1 VAAAPEAA
9 VDAPHVNDPRQIDV
23 AAAGAAPAEAE
34 PATLE
39 GGDEGPV
46 LLGFGTER
54 MAPGVDLPFPCK
66 RALCI
71 TADLGTCPVVD
82 RLRGAGVEVMALHAG
97 AVASMK
103 TSEVELA
110 LRDQDTVVYLAH
122 RDLMGLEG
130 DGTRLAQAVREQ
142 TSLLFGVFKALA
154 PVLARRQVRVLVPLT
169 MDGAFGAAGGLPLPL
184 LGSFPAGFVRALA
197 RELPACRFQL
207 IDTGALPWSDA
218 VEQRIDRLSPGLEV
232 GLGPLGPCAP
242 TLQRLGRVV
251 RRGDLIRPGDL
262 LLVTGGARGIV
273 FECVAALAQVTGARL
288 LLTGRTPMPEGR
300 PDWLDATSETIDGVL
315 RTLELE
321 RVRTQGLGLGAA
333 RRMTSQARSQWE
345 VARNLAR
352 LDGLGVDARYEVC
365 DVTDRRA
372 FARLLERLSQR
383 ETVRGVVHGAGVQ
396 RGRLL
401 ADLVESE
408 ALATVGT
415 KLDPVFTVLDSLK
428 LGDLRV
434 IVAFGSIAGVFGNAG
449 QTDYALANDALGS
462 LVQALGR
469 RHPGLHAQTIHWTAW
484 TGTGMVTPEEEK
496 RFAEAGLVPLDVPRG
511 VRLFLDAVLGAEQA
525 QLAAFNVAAAFTE
538 SRAVSPF
545 PLTPRPRARLV
556 EPRPGQPTEVRFSLA
571 RDLWLEQHKVN
582 GEPTVPGTFVTELF
596 AQVANELGKGV
607 HEVRFRRP
615 MLVRERGLTVELV
628 RADDTLLAVPRER
641 PDLPA
646 KALANLAF
654 ASCRLG
660 PVEHEEPGYLAFKAK
675 EQGALLAA
683 AQEALASFYT
693 TLDERFSHALATGPI
708 FRGIQA
714 TRRFGDR
721 FIALASLTDEAMA
734 AMALPGHYLA
744 HPILADMAV
753 QVGAAWA
760 MVEHDVMAIPW
771 EIGSLRIFGESTER
785 DVVVICRATEL
796 GPARSVMDVLVREPD
811 GRPVFALMGLTL
823 KAIAGHDRPEAV
835 MAGVVRADG
844 VEDAAAQRHRGS
856 DAPTAETPKKKS

>member
-1 VAAAPEAA
+1 VAEAPAAAEAPEVADLWA
-9 VDAPHVNDPRQIDV
+9 SPHTASQER
-23 AAAGAAPAEAE
+23 GGSEE
-34 PATLE
+34 PAPGLPAA
-39 GGDEGPV
+39 DEPAPESDEACQLIG
-46 LLGFGTER
+46 LGAER
-54 MAPGVDLPFPCK
+54 MAPGMDLPFPCK

-82 RLRGAGVEVMALHAG
+82 RLRGAGIEVMALHAA

-110 LRDQDTVVYLAH
+110 LRDQDTLVYLAH
-122 RDLMGLEG
+122 RDLLGLDG
-130 DGTRLAQAVREQ
+130 DGARLSQAVREQ
-142 TSLLFGVFKALA
+142 TSLIFGVFRALA
-154 PVLARRQVRVLVPLT
+154 PVLARRQLRVLVPVSL
-169 MDGAFGAAGGLPLPL
+169 DGAFGAGGPTPAPL

-207 IDTGALPWSDA
+207 IDAGTVPWPDA
-218 VEQRIDRLSPGLEV
+218 IEQRIDRLSPGLEV
-232 GLGPLGPCAP
+232 GFGPLGPLVP
-242 TLQRLGRVV
+242 RLQRLGRVV

-300 PDWLDATSETIDGVL
+300 PDWLDATPENIGQVL
-315 RTLELE
+315 RTLEME

-333 RRMTSQARSQWE
+333 RRVTALARSQWE
-345 VARNLAR
+345 VARNLSR

-372 FARLLERLSQR
+372 FARLLERLTQR

-401 ADLVESE
+401 TDLLESE
-408 ALATVGT
+408 VLATVGT
-415 KLDPVFTVLDSLK
+415 KLDPVFTVLDSVK
-428 LGDLRV
+428 LDELR
-434 IVAFGSIAGVFGNAG
+434 IFVAFGSIAGVFGNAG
-449 QTDYALANDALGS
+449 QTDYALANDALGG
-462 LVQALGR
+462 LVQALGQ

-496 RFAEAGLVPLDVPRG
+496 RFAEAGLVPLDVQRG
-511 VRLFLDAVLGAEQA
+511 VRLFLDAVLGAQQA

-538 SRAVSPF
+538 SRALGAF
-545 PLTPRPRARLV
+545 PLTPRPRSRLV
-556 EPRPGQPTEVRFSLA
+556 EPRPGKPTEVRFSLS

-596 AQVANELGKGV
+596 AQVANELGQGV
-607 HEVRFRRP
+607 RDIRFRRP
-615 MLVRERGLTVELV
+615 MLVREKGLAVEV
-628 RADDTLLAVPRER
+628 VQVEEGLLAVPRER

-646 KALANLAF
+646 KALGNLAF

-660 PVEHEEPGYLAFKAK
+660 TPEHEEPAHLAFKAK

-683 AQEALASFYT
+683 TQEAQASFYT
-693 TLDERFSHALATGPI
+693 TLDERFSQALATGPI
-708 FRGIQA
+708 FRGIHA

-721 FIALASLTDEAMA
+721 FIALARLTDEAMA
-734 AMALPGHYLA
+734 AMSLPGQFLA

-760 MVEHDVMAIPW
+760 MLEHDVMAIPW
-771 EIGSLRIFGESTER
+771 EIGSLRIYGESTDRE
-785 DVVVICRATEL
+785 VVVICKAAEL
-796 GPARSVMDVLVREPD
+796 SPAKSVMDVMVREPD

-823 KAIAGHDRPEAV
+823 KAIAGHEGD
-835 MAGVVRADG
+835 
-844 VEDAAAQRHRGS
+844 
-856 DAPTAETPKKKS
+856 ETTDPGAKKKS